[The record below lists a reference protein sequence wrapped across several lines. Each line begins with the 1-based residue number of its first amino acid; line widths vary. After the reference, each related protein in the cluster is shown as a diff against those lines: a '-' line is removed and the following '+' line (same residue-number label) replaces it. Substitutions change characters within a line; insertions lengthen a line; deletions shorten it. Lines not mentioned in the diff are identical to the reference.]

1 MKITKLIDLIV
12 NMDYSTKEIV
22 VYAVLITLNIV
33 LIGGII
39 WLACE
44 EWRFKRLK

>member
-1 MKITKLIDLIV
+1 MKITRLIDLIV

-33 LIGGII
+33 LISGII
-39 WLACE
+39 WLAWE
-44 EWRFKRLK
+44 EYQIKRLG